1 MSLALAAGTALAPWA
16 APALTGLSVARQL
29 RHRAATEGHKGE
41 HQGKTLTHHQVVPA
55 DQQPRTA
62 NKPRTDFGKVVL
74 SMTGGNPRAP
84 NQAIEGIRSVMTGQI
99 SPFAR
104 RGLLRDTFATALKH
118 TPHAKNFN
126 SN

>member
-1 MSLALAAGTALAPWA
+1 MAALIGSALQLAGPASTA
-16 APALTGLSVARQL
+16 LSVARAM
-29 RHRAATEGHKGE
+29 RHAAPSGGNKGE
-41 HQGKTLTHHQVVPA
+41 HLGKNLAHHQSVPA

-62 NKPRTDFGKVVL
+62 NKPRTDFGKAVL

-84 NQAIEGIRSVMTGQI
+84 NQAIEGIRSVMTSQI

-104 RGLLRDTFATALKH
+104 RGLLRDSFATALKH

>member
-1 MSLALAAGTALAPWA
+1 MTSLLGSAVQLAS
-16 APALTGLSVARQL
+16 PALTGLSVARQL
-29 RHRAATEGHKGE
+29 RHAAPSGGNKGE
-41 HQGKTLTHHQVVPA
+41 HLGKNLSHHQSVPA

-62 NKPRTDFGKVVL
+62 NKPRTDFGRAVL
-74 SMTGGNPRAP
+74 SMPGGNPSAP

-99 SPFAR
+99 SPFNR
-104 RGLLRDTFATALKH
+104 RGVFRDAFETALKH

>member
-1 MSLALAAGTALAPWA
+1 MAALLGSAIQLASPAAQA
-16 APALTGLSVARQL
+16 LSVARSL
-29 RHRAATEGHKGE
+29 RHAAPTGGNKGE
-41 HQGKTLTHHQVVPA
+41 HLGKNLAHHQVVPA

-62 NKPRTDFGKVVL
+62 NKPRTDFGKAVL

-99 SPFAR
+99 SPFNR
-104 RGLLRDTFATALKH
+104 RGLLRDSFATALKH